1 MLSLEL
7 SNLVHRL
14 IHLTDQ
20 HVFLT
25 GKAGTGKT
33 TLLKELTEQSHKRIA
48 IVAPTGVAAI
58 QAGGVTIHS
67 FFGIHPHTFLPWG
80 EIPNSHNS
88 VVETSYSLSRNLRLA
103 QEKIKIIKSLDLLV
117 IDEISMV
124 RCDLLDSIDLI
135 LRKYREIQL
144 PFGGVQLLMIGDLYQ
159 LPPVVRDEDATILS
173 QCYPGFY
180 FFESKALQKCGVNNI
195 ELMHVYRQTDSTF
208 IELLNQIRHGE
219 ISDHTKS
226 ILNAKVIQY
235 SNKKDDNETITLTT
249 HVSKADEI
257 NLQKLDNL
265 KGRERIFEAKIEGE
279 FSQNAYPTELNLRLK
294 LGAQVMFIKNDKD
307 KRYYNGKIGIVE
319 DYDTETDSIIIR
331 TYDDAEVIYVTKE
344 VWKNVKYA
352 FDDQKNSIQ
361 EDQKGQFEQYPLRL
375 AWAITIHKSQGLTF
389 DKVMIDASRA
399 FAPGQVYVAM
409 SRCRTLSGITL
420 LSPINTSDLSSDDQI
435 VKYHSS
441 FSAPSLILENLNQF
455 ELNHLYTKTM
465 LAFDL
470 KWLKPAIREAQDG
483 LIPLLKKLDDELS
496 TKIKSWEEF
505 LQKSINI
512 AGNYR
517 PQLEGLFYNLHK
529 QSANNED
536 IIRVYKAVNY
546 FNNAFI
552 ETICNPIEQIQ
563 FDFRKEKGIKAA
575 MNSLKPLRLRAKEAI
590 RQFIEVEQL
599 LNAYVSRPQYS
610 SILEKF
616 NSQLSETFSKIK
628 FDLDR
633 EIPVK
638 TKPKKVKEKKKVVKG
653 STQLESLNLL
663 RSGKSILDIAIERGL
678 KPATITNHLCKFIE
692 EGDLEIGSVLP
703 FARIQEISA
712 AIEKH
717 GIDNKL
723 GYLIKEMDEFEF
735 DDVKLVYT
743 FLLKKQGEE
752 LSITK

>member
-1 MLSLEL
+1 
-7 SNLVHRL
+7 
-14 IHLTDQ
+14 
-20 HVFLT
+20 
-25 GKAGTGKT
+25 
-33 TLLKELTEQSHKRIA
+33 
-48 IVAPTGVAAI
+48 
-58 QAGGVTIHS
+58 
-67 FFGIHPHTFLPWG
+67 
-80 EIPNSHNS
+80 
-88 VVETSYSLSRNLRLA
+88 
-103 QEKIKIIKSLDLLV
+103 
-117 IDEISMV
+117 
-124 RCDLLDSIDLI
+124 
-135 LRKYREIQL
+135 
-144 PFGGVQLLMIGDLYQ
+144 
-159 LPPVVRDEDATILS
+159 
-173 QCYPGFY
+173 
-180 FFESKALQKCGVNNI
+180 
-195 ELMHVYRQTDSTF
+195 
-208 IELLNQIRHGE
+208 
-219 ISDHTKS
+219 
-226 ILNAKVIQY
+226 
-235 SNKKDDNETITLTT
+235 
-249 HVSKADEI
+249 
-257 NLQKLDNL
+257 
-265 KGRERIFEAKIEGE
+265 
-279 FSQNAYPTELNLRLK
+279 
-294 LGAQVMFIKNDKD
+294 
-307 KRYYNGKIGIVE
+307 
-319 DYDTETDSIIIR
+319 
-331 TYDDAEVIYVTKE
+331 
-344 VWKNVKYA
+344 
-352 FDDQKNSIQ
+352 
-361 EDQKGQFEQYPLRL
+361 
-375 AWAITIHKSQGLTF
+375 
-389 DKVMIDASRA
+389 
-399 FAPGQVYVAM
+399 
-409 SRCRTLSGITL
+409 
-420 LSPINTSDLSSDDQI
+420 
-435 VKYHSS
+435 
-441 FSAPSLILENLNQF
+441 
-455 ELNHLYTKTM
+455 M

-536 IIRVYKAVNY
+536 IIRVSKAVNY

-599 LNAYVSRPQYS
+599 LNAYVSLPQYS

-663 RSGKSILDIAIERGL
+663 RSGKSVLDIAIERGL

-717 GIDNKL
+717 GIDTKL

-743 FLLKKQGEE
+743 FLLKKHGEE
-752 LSITK
+752 LSIPK